1 MTYGHGF
8 SLLWLIIIVAIII
21 LVVVVIVNNTKS
33 PAGSPNIKT
42 EESPLKILK
51 RRYAKGEI
59 SRSQFEEM
67 RKDIEE

>member
-1 MTYGHGF
+1 MVYGHGF

-21 LVVVVIVNNTKS
+21 LVVIAIVNYTKS
-33 PAGSPNIKT
+33 SAGNTSVKKN
-42 EESPLKILK
+42 ESPMEILK

-59 SRSQFEEM
+59 SKSQFEEM